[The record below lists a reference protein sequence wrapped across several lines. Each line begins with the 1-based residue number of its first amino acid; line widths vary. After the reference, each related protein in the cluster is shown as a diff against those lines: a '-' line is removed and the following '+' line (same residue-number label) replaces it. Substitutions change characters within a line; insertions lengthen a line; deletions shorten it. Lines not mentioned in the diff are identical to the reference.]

1 MAESISEFEL
11 SSESE
16 DNGDT
21 CCQSDFGDDDINVE
35 DDGCHD
41 DTSVHECNIS
51 DSQSIIS
58 VTRLLALKLH
68 TFLLVEGYSAKFGHS
83 VLFVEKLQK
92 PST

>member
-1 MAESISEFEL
+1 MA
-11 SSESE
+11 
-16 DNGDT
+16 
-21 CCQSDFGDDDINVE
+21 VM
-35 DDGCHD
+35 D

-92 PST
+92 TFHMNSTPYDI